1 MKHLSSLIFLVL
13 GACLCIQGCG
23 SAEASPTEEKD
34 LRSRLT
40 HPGLDFDSVPPDKRE
55 MVLGQMRAH
64 GSAKKAD
71 ELEKK
76 WGLSK

>member
-1 MKHLSSLIFLVL
+1 MKHLSLLTLVAA
-13 GACLCIQGCG
+13 GLCIQGCG

-34 LRSRLT
+34 LRTRLT
-40 HPGLDFDSVPPDKRE
+40 KPGLDYDSVPPANRA